1 MAVPVYIG
9 DEVSAAGWRLA
20 GVQVST
26 PEPGGETAALASA
39 LASAPEAV
47 PLVLVAAA
55 VAVRIDAAALATAA
69 GALSP
74 LVLVLPDPQGE
85 VALPGLAGR
94 LRTQLGLN
102 A

>member
-1 MAVPVYIG
+1 MVAPLYIG
-9 DEVSAAGWRLA
+9 DEISAAGWRLA
-20 GVQVST
+20 GVRVSV
-26 PEPGGETAALASA
+26 PEPGSETAALASA
-39 LASAPEAV
+39 LTLAPGAA
-47 PLVLVAAA
+47 PLVLVSAA

-85 VALPGLAGR
+85 VSLPGLAGR
-94 LRTQLGLN
+94 LRTQLGLE